1 MKKSSFTLLVLISFL
16 LSLVSSLA
24 SAPPAPA
31 LLRVALYDGGG
42 IAPTS
47 EGNLTVVLNAL
58 VVKGVIGSV
67 TILLGP
73 DIATK
78 LTRASFDVIVFPG
91 GGGRGEATGIGAA
104 GEAAVVTFVNGGGG
118 YYGTCAGAYLAGTAS
133 CCETAAIK
141 SYCNGTIGCGPVS
154 YALKLVDF
162 AATEPWDRGHGYVS
176 VMYTDAAIA
185 VLHLDATV
193 YSNKNISILYYQGP
207 IVDKS
212 YNNNGFT
219 VGSSFTTEIHSLH
232 PAETTG
238 QMLGAPALMM
248 STFGQGRVLLSP
260 PHPEETIPRMDDVI
274 EAYTLWVGK
283 VI

>member
-1 MKKSSFTLLVLISFL
+1 MSLLRVSICLL
-16 LSLVSSLA
+16 LSLAVSSLT
-24 SAPPAPA
+24 SAPPT
-31 LLRVALYDGGG
+31 LLRVAIYDGQG

-47 EGNLTVVLNAL
+47 EGNLTASLNAL

-73 DIATK
+73 DIANMLK
-78 LTRASFDVIVFPG
+78 RASFDVVVFPG
-91 GGGRGEATGIGAA
+91 GGGRGEAIGIGAV
-104 GEAAVVTFVNGGGG
+104 GEAAVVAFVSQGGG

-133 CCETAAIK
+133 CCDTAAIK
-141 SYCNGTIGCGPVS
+141 SYCNGTVGCGPVS

-162 AATEPWDRGHGYVS
+162 AATEPWDRGHGYVT
-176 VMYTDAAIA
+176 VMYTDAAISA
-185 VLHLDATV
+185 LHLDAAT

-207 IVDKS
+207 IVDPRYKNS
-212 YNNNGFT
+212 GFT

-232 PAETTG
+232 PAQTTG

-260 PHPEETIPRMDDVI
+260 PHPEETVPRMDDII
-274 EAYTLWVGK
+274 EAYTLWAGK